1 MAITKKELSRLQK
14 NARNKLYRLR
24 KKGISNAQLN
34 QMAVPVKSWNKVQ
47 AMSTREQNAYARQLR
62 EFNSRENR
70 IETQGTSLNYIL
82 QRNSNIALPY
92 EKVFEYRLLEAERNI
107 IRAQRRARLESIR
120 ENVELNKSDDV
131 VAAIESITKNLPEK
145 ISREDFGRG
154 GAENLVA
161 QVEPRNTPFKSLKQ
175 LENAIKA
182 YNRSVERASKTD
194 EALTRQN
201 RGYIESVINRLS
213 DEGYLTDELFELLN
227 NLNDDQIYYLYYYTD
242 FDGLTS
248 VYRYQRDYGKG
259 HSGVAE
265 ATKGS
270 NYDVLQSMLNIVK
283 NI

>member
-24 KKGISNAQLN
+24 KKGITNAQIN
-34 QMAVPVKSWNKVQ
+34 QMAVPVKSWDEVQ
-47 AMSTREQNAYARQLR
+47 TMSVREQNAYARQLR

-70 IETQGTSLNYIL
+70 IETQGKSLNYVL

-92 EKVFEYRLLEAERNI
+92 GKVFEYRIAEAERNI
-107 IRAQRRARLESIR
+107 IRAERRVRLEKIR
-120 ENVELNKSDDV
+120 ENVELNKPDDV

-161 QVEPRNTPFKSLKQ
+161 QVEPRNTPFKSLEQ

-182 YNRSVERASKTD
+182 YNRSVKNASKTD
-194 EALTRQN
+194 EALTKQN
-201 RGYIESVINRLS
+201 RGYIESVTNRLS
-213 DEGYLTDELFELLN
+213 DEGYLTEELTTILS
-227 NLNDDQIYYLYYYTD
+227 NLNDDQIYYLYHYTD
-242 FDGLTS
+242 FDSLTS
-248 VYRYQRDYGKG
+248 VYRYQRDYDEGR
-259 HSGVAE
+259 SGVAE
-265 ATKGS
+265 YTKGS
-270 NYDVLQSMLNIVK
+270 NYDVIWKILNIVK

>member
-24 KKGISNAQLN
+24 KKGITNAQIN
-34 QMAVPVKSWNKVQ
+34 QMAVPVKSWDEVQ
-47 AMSTREQNAYARQLR
+47 TMSKREQNAYARQLR

-70 IETQGTSLNYIL
+70 IETQGNSLNYVL

-92 EKVFEYRLLEAERNI
+92 EKVFEYRIAEAERNI
-107 IRAQRRARLESIR
+107 IRAERRARLESIR
-120 ENVELNKSDDV
+120 ENIELNKPDDV
-131 VAAIESITKNLPEK
+131 VAAIESITKHLPEK

-161 QVEPRNTPFKSLKQ
+161 QVEPRNTPFKSLEQ

-182 YNRSVERASKTD
+182 YNRSVRNAPKTD

-201 RGYIESVINRLS
+201 RGYIDSVANRLS
-213 DEGYLTDELFELLN
+213 DEGYLTEELANILN
-227 NLNDDQIYYLYYYTD
+227 NLNDDQIYYLYHYTD
-242 FDGLTS
+242 FDSLTS
-248 VYRYQRDYGKG
+248 VYRYRRDYDEGR
-259 HSGVAE
+259 SGVVE
-265 ATKGS
+265 ETKGN
-270 NYDVLQSMLNIVK
+270 NYDVIWSMLNIVK

>member
-24 KKGISNAQLN
+24 KKGVTNAQIN
-34 QMAVPVKSWNKVQ
+34 QMAVPVKSWDEVQ
-47 AMSTREQNAYARQLR
+47 NMSTREQNAYARQLR
-62 EFNSRENR
+62 DFNSREYR
-70 IETQGTSLNYIL
+70 IELQGDAMNYVL

-92 EKVFEYRLLEAERNI
+92 EKVFAYRLAEAERNV
-107 IRAQRRARLESIR
+107 IRAERRARLEGIR
-120 ENVELNKSDDV
+120 EKVELNKPDEV
-131 VAAIESITKNLPEK
+131 VDAVESITKNLPEK

-161 QVEPRNTPFKSLKQ
+161 QVEPRNTPFKSLEQ

-182 YNRSVERASKTD
+182 YNRSVKNAPKTD
-194 EALTRQN
+194 EALTNQN

-213 DEGYLTDELFELLN
+213 DEGYLTEEMANILD
-227 NLNDDQIYYLYYYTD
+227 NLTNDQIYYLYHYTD
-242 FDGLTS
+242 FDALTA
-248 VYRYQRDYGKG
+248 VYRYQRDYDEGR
-259 HSGVAE
+259 SGVSD

-270 NYDVLQSMLNIVK
+270 NYDDIFSMLTIVK

>member
-24 KKGISNAQLN
+24 KKGITNAQIN
-34 QMAVPVKSWNKVQ
+34 QMAVPVKSWDEVQ
-47 AMSTREQNAYARQLR
+47 SMSAREQNAYARQLR

-70 IETQGTSLNYIL
+70 IETQGNSLNYVL

-92 EKVFEYRLLEAERNI
+92 EKVFEYRIAESERNI
-107 IRAQRRARLESIR
+107 IRAERRARLESIR
-120 ENVELNKSDDV
+120 ENVELNKPDDV

-161 QVEPRNTPFKSLKQ
+161 QVEPRNTPFKSLEQ
-175 LENAIKA
+175 LEKAIKA
-182 YNRSVERASKTD
+182 YKRSVKNASKTD

-201 RGYIESVINRLS
+201 MGYIESVTNRLS
-213 DEGYLTDELFELLN
+213 DEGYLMEELADILN
-227 NLNDDQIYYLYYYTD
+227 NLNDDQIYYLYHYTD
-242 FDGLTS
+242 FDSLSS
-248 VYRYQRDYGKG
+248 VYRYQRDYDEGR
-259 HSGVAE
+259 SGVSDD
-265 ATKGS
+265 TKGS
-270 NYDVLQSMLNIVK
+270 NYDVILAMLNIVK

>member
-24 KKGISNAQLN
+24 KKGITNAQIN
-34 QMAVPVKSWNKVQ
+34 QMAVPVKSWDEVQ
-47 AMSTREQNAYARQLR
+47 TMSTREQNAYARQLR

-70 IETQGTSLNYIL
+70 IETQGKSLNYVL

-92 EKVFEYRLLEAERNI
+92 EKVFEYRIIEAERNI
-107 IRAQRRARLESIR
+107 IRAERRERLESIR

-131 VAAIESITKNLPEK
+131 IAEVESITKNLPER

-182 YNRSVERASKTD
+182 YNTSVKRAPKTD

-213 DEGYLTDELFELLN
+213 DEGYLTEELFELLN
-227 NLNDDQIYYLYYYTD
+227 NLNDDQIYYLYHYTE
-242 FDGLTS
+242 FDALTS
-248 VYRYQRDYGKG
+248 VYRYQRDYDKG
-259 HSGVAE
+259 RSGVSE